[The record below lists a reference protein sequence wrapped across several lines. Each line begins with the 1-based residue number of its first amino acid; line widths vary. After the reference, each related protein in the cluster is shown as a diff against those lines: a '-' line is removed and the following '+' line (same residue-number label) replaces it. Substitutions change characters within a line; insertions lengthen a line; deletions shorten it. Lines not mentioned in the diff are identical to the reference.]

1 MTFNF
6 DFFEK
11 DLQTNKKIITEEINN
26 IKNEHN
32 REKQDYE
39 KEVESFKTMNK
50 EDQMDFMIDT

>member
-6 DFFEK
+6 DFFEG
-11 DLQTNKKIITEEINN
+11 DLQINKRIITEEINN

-39 KEVESFKTMNK
+39 REVESFKTMNK